1 MRSSPDIRLA
11 DDRQLRSLVS
21 QAFSAAFN
29 TVSLR
34 CRFEYVRG
42 DNGLAVDAR
51 VKFEEND
58 GPRGARDVEHVGDVE
73 ACAGQPSADVYHTQ
87 SRTLT

>member
-1 MRSSPDIRLA
+1 V

-42 DNGLAVDAR
+42 DNGLAIDAR

-58 GPRGARDVEHVGDVE
+58 GPRGRETWNMWEMWRLAPGSH
-73 ACAGQPSADVYHTQ
+73 Q
-87 SRTLT
+87 LTFTILTRAL